1 MSKLQFSNRAKR
13 FFVTALSL
21 TLVLACDG
29 SGGGLGMLTSNTDV
43 TPPVVTTTSPT
54 SGQSGVSGLST
65 IVATFNES
73 LDPTSV
79 NSSTFLVTVTATGAA
94 VAGTVSFNSS
104 SLQAIFIPTSTL
116 LPNTNYTVT
125 LTTGMKDAAGNA
137 LASNNVFTFTTAP

>member
-1 MSKLQFSNRAKR
+1 
-13 FFVTALSL
+13 
-21 TLVLACDG
+21 
-29 SGGGLGMLTSNTDV
+29 
-43 TPPVVTTTSPT
+43 

-116 LPNTNYTVT
+116 QPNTNYTVT